1 MQDLEEWK
9 NQDTQQEV
17 VVTQIPLTGDL
28 VSDPRKF
35 LDGQFYYLK
44 VEKWIYQKEEDEDS
58 SGWEK
63 EDGGCYTVRGDHV
76 AAALDDQTEL
86 TEDNVRGLEWFDEFY
101 PGGKNGDTRYQIW
114 GLGEDAQLTAVALVG
129 NGEVTVQKPSEGHAY
144 LYFYGTEDDFYQY
157 VEDFVEGDSFLL
169 LIVGWFLAA
178 ICFGI
183 AWLLRG
189 HKASGNIF
197 IMCAASVVAQK
208 QAYQQLND
216 VEKLRFWGLK
226 IAAIPLEVG
235 GFAAIWTHSD
245 STVWIAVGTV
255 LLIFGV
261 AAWMGSS
268 AVNEDLEDLEEND

>member
-44 VEKWIYQKEEDEDS
+44 VEKWVYQKEEDEDS

-63 EDGGCYTVRGDHV
+63 EDGGSYTVRGDHV

-114 GLGEDAQLTAVALVG
+114 GLGEDAQLTAVAIERCRKTAVLGAENRGYSVG
-129 NGEVTVQKPSEGHAY
+129 NRRICGDLDAFGQYIMDCGRNGAS
-144 LYFYGTEDDFYQY
+144 DFWSRGM
-157 VEDFVEGDSFLL
+157 DGFVC
-169 LIVGWFLAA
+169 VG
-178 ICFGI
+178 
-183 AWLLRG
+183 RE
-189 HKASGNIF
+189 SGG
-197 IMCAASVVAQK
+197 AGRER
-208 QAYQQLND
+208 LN
-216 VEKLRFWGLK
+216 
-226 IAAIPLEVG
+226 G
-235 GFAAIWTHSD
+235 GFIQYMKEA
-245 STVWIAVGTV
+245 
-255 LLIFGV
+255 
-261 AAWMGSS
+261 GSRLRPQS
-268 AVNEDLEDLEEND
+268 A

>member
-1 MQDLEEWK
+1 M
-9 NQDTQQEV
+9 
-17 VVTQIPLTGDL
+17 
-28 VSDPRKF
+28 R
-35 LDGQFYYLK
+35 
-44 VEKWIYQKEEDEDS
+44 
-58 SGWEK
+58 
-63 EDGGCYTVRGDHV
+63 
-76 AAALDDQTEL
+76 
-86 TEDNVRGLEWFDEFY
+86 
-101 PGGKNGDTRYQIW
+101 
-114 GLGEDAQLTAVALVG
+114 

-226 IAAIPLEVG
+226 IAAIPLEIG
-235 GFAAIWTHSD
+235 GFAAIWMHSD
-245 STVWIAVGTV
+245 STLWIVVGTV

-268 AVNEDLEDLEEND
+268 ASDENLEELEEND